1 MRSLVPHGQ
10 DPTASLAGAPSSA
23 EGPVR
28 MSGLG
33 SAGPLGS
40 ASETRPFPQRLPRGP
55 LSDVLPATEAGTLLL
70 RPETHE
76 AQSGLGSACSREA
89 PAGAETKGRR
99 GKQRQGAEA
108 PRAAWPGEGTLRRR
122 DERLGL
128 AYLRDAAP
136 AGAPPGPPCADPRPG
151 PPLLAAGPR
160 SAFSAHSG
168 PPLGRFRFRFLA
180 ESVEENES
188 GSVQS
193 LRGSRRGEGRTVRGG
208 QPGAGEPEP
217 QPAPGEVSAAPFAV
231 ASRAPPCG
239 PRGRDARRPL
249 DAGGPAGGSCRGV
262 GRA

>member
-1 MRSLVPHGQ
+1 MRRSKKRQRDSDDDAARPRDQCACLGWGAPDPWGLRAKPARSLSASHG
-10 DPTASLAGAPSSA
+10 DPSVTCSRPQRPAPSC
-23 EGPVR
+23 
-28 MSGLG
+28 SGQK
-33 SAGPLGS
+33 P
-40 ASETRPFPQRLPRGP
+40 
-55 LSDVLPATEAGTLLL
+55 
-70 RPETHE
+70 
-76 AQSGLGSACSREA
+76 
-89 PAGAETKGRR
+89 TKRS
-99 GKQRQGAEA
+99 Q
-108 PRAAWPGEGTLRRR
+108 PGEGTLRRR

-217 QPAPGEVSAAPFAV
+217 QPAPGEMAV
-231 ASRAPPCG
+231 GPGLPCT
-239 PRGRDARRPL
+239 
-249 DAGGPAGGSCRGV
+249 AGSDEAGQQRKEKMDFLLL
-262 GRA
+262 

>member
-1 MRSLVPHGQ
+1 
-10 DPTASLAGAPSSA
+10 
-23 EGPVR
+23 

-33 SAGPLGS
+33 SAGPRGS

-76 AQSGLGSACSREA
+76 AQS
-89 PAGAETKGRR
+89 
-99 GKQRQGAEA
+99 
-108 PRAAWPGEGTLRRR
+108 
-122 DERLGL
+122 
-128 AYLRDAAP
+128 
-136 AGAPPGPPCADPRPG
+136 DPRPG

-193 LRGSRRGEGRTVRGG
+193 LRGSRRARGA
-208 QPGAGEPEP
+208 PCGAASLER
-217 QPAPGEVSAAPFAV
+217 
-231 ASRAPPCG
+231 ASRSLSPHP
-239 PRGRDARRPL
+239 ARWR
-249 DAGGPAGGSCRGV
+249 
-262 GRA
+262 